1 MQNYFS
7 MSMSEGEVNA
17 VSALGLAHVGDAV
30 FELLVRSWICAHGDT
45 TARKMHKDTVSYVS
59 APAQAAF
66 VEKLLPLLTEEENAL
81 YRRGRNV
88 HPHGVPKRASP
99 GEYARATGLEALFGG
114 LYLSGK
120 TKRANELFVSVM
132 EELYGV

>member
-1 MQNYFS
+1 MQDYFS
-7 MSMSEGEVNA
+7 MSMTGSELNTI
-17 VSALGLAHVGDAV
+17 SALGLAHVGDAV

-45 TARKMHKDTVSYVS
+45 TARKMHRDTVSYVS

-114 LYLSGK
+114 LYLSGQ
-120 TKRANELFVSVM
+120 TKRANELFVTVM
-132 EELYGV
+132 EELYGL